1 MSFRVRI
8 DPVALREIEAFAA
21 YLGGYSEDLAIEQF
35 ERLDRILSVALR
47 EAPLTWGYFALTG
60 APYRAY
66 LFRVGRRTQYWIVY
80 KVDEEARTVDILK
93 FWNASRDPRALED
106 L

>member
-8 DPVALREIEAFAA
+8 DPVALREIERFAA
-21 YLGGYSEDLAIEQF
+21 YLGDYSEDFALEQF
-35 ERLDRILSVALR
+35 ERLHRILSTTLR
-47 EAPLTWGYFALTG
+47 EAPLMWGYFPLTG

-80 KVDEEARTVDILK
+80 KVDEDARTVDILK
-93 FWNASRDPRALED
+93 FWNTSRDPETLD